1 MAKQKQHTE
10 AEQLS
15 VALGLL
21 CKKVQING
29 ETVIVRKFKLRD
41 MSPVYEIL
49 AKLGT
54 LTQTDGI
61 NAGQMIASFPE
72 LAAELIARATG
83 MPDVWVNDQ
92 EVEDAGELLAATM
105 EVNARFFTGEAMVRM
120 FESLGKAFA
129 FPQTTTETTSP
140 NSSPS

>member
-10 AEQLS
+10 AEQLGI
-15 VALGLL
+15 ALGLL
-21 CKKVQING
+21 CKEVPVNG
-29 ETVIVRKFKLRD
+29 ETIIVRKFKLRA

-61 NAGQMIASFPE
+61 NAGQMISSFPE
-72 LAAELIARATG
+72 LAAELIAYATG
-83 MPDVWVNDQ
+83 KPKEWVNDQ
-92 EVEDAGELLAATM
+92 EIEDAGELLAATM

-120 FESLGKAFA
+120 FESLGKAFD
-129 FPQTTTETTSP
+129 FPQTTAETTSP
-140 NSSPS
+140 NSLPN